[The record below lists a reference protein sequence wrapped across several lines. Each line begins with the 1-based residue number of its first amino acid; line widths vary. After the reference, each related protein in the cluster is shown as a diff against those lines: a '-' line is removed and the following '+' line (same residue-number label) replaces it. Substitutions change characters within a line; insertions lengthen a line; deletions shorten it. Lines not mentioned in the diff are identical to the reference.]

1 MQNLRLWC
9 AFTTAW
15 ALAGCASDH
24 AVIASTATTIGV
36 EVSSNP
42 TTGAPTGVLGYRRA
56 EFAFVPTN
64 RAKVGEPVNSQT
76 PSDVSKVANVLM
88 ELNYSGTIST
98 KGSIYQRLAVG
109 TEAVTGQGAAVM
121 FARDADGGLSPELA
135 AAAVN
140 GAKITLRN
148 ADKVLSCTV
157 KDGKSDPAALGKIVA
172 RAAQDPATGKFVTP
186 YQPMLAG
193 SQPESDLRQLLAQ
206 SDTLAAAL
214 ARHQSAADCVA
225 P

>member
-1 MQNLRLWC
+1 M
-9 AFTTAW
+9 AW
-15 ALAGCASDH
+15 ALAGCASSDH

-36 EVSSNP
+36 EISSNP

-64 RAKVGEPVNSQT
+64 RAKAGEPVDHDN

-98 KGSIYQRLAVG
+98 QGSIYQRLAVG
-109 TEAVTGQGAAVM
+109 TEAVTGQGAALM

-140 GAKITLRN
+140 GAKLTLRN
-148 ADKVLSCTV
+148 ADKVLACTV
-157 KDGKSDPAALGKIVA
+157 KNGKSDPAALGKIVA
-172 RAAQDPATGKFVTP
+172 RAEQDAATRSFVAP
-186 YQPMLAG
+186 YKPMLAA
-193 SQPESDLRQLLAQ
+193 SLPEADLRQLLAQ

-214 ARHQSAADCVA
+214 ARHQSDADCVA

>member
-1 MQNLRLWC
+1 M
-9 AFTTAW
+9 AW

-36 EVSSNP
+36 EISSNP
-42 TTGAPTGVLGYRRA
+42 TTGVPTGVLGYRRA
-56 EFAFVPTN
+56 EFAFVPTA
-64 RAKVGEPVNSQT
+64 RAKAGEPVD
-76 PSDVSKVANVLM
+76 PKAPADPSKVANVLM

-98 KGSIYQRLAVG
+98 SGSIYQRLAVG

-121 FARDADGGLSPELA
+121 FARDADGNLSPELA
-135 AAAVN
+135 AAAI
-140 GAKITLRN
+140 GSAKLTLRN
-148 ADKVLSCTV
+148 VDKVLACTV
-157 KDGKSDPAALGKIVA
+157 KNGKSDPVALGKIVA
-172 RAAQDPATGKFVTP
+172 RAAQDVATGKFVTP

-214 ARHQSAADCVA
+214 ARHQSAADCVT

>member
-1 MQNLRLWC
+1 M
-9 AFTTAW
+9 AW

-36 EVSSNP
+36 EISSNP

-64 RAKVGEPVNSQT
+64 RAKAGEAVDPKN
-76 PSDVSKVANVLM
+76 PSDVSRVANVLM

-98 KGSIYQRLAVG
+98 TGSIYQRLAVG

-121 FARDADGGLSPELA
+121 FARDADGNLSPELA
-135 AAAVN
+135 AAAVA
-140 GAKITLRN
+140 GAKVTLRN
-148 ADKVLSCTV
+148 TDKVVACTV
-157 KDGKSDPAALGKIVA
+157 KNGKSDPAALGKIVA
-172 RAAQDPATGKFVTP
+172 RADLDPASSKYVKP
-186 YQPMLAG
+186 YTSSMVNSMSEA
-193 SQPESDLRQLLAQ
+193 DLRQLLNIN
-206 SDTLAAAL
+206 DTLAAAL
-214 ARHQSAADCVA
+214 ARHQSAADCVL

>member
-1 MQNLRLWC
+1 M
-9 AFTTAW
+9 AW

-42 TTGAPTGVLGYRRA
+42 TTGMPTGVLGYRRA

-172 RAAQDPATGKFVTP
+172 RAEQDPTTSKFVAQYKP
-186 YQPMLAG
+186 VLAN
-193 SQPESDLRQLLAQ
+193 SLSESDLRQLLAQ

>member
-36 EVSSNP
+36 EISSNP
-42 TTGAPTGVLGYRRA
+42 TTGVPTGVLGYRRA

-64 RAKVGEPVNSQT
+64 RAKAGEPVDPQN
-76 PSDVSKVANVLM
+76 PSDVSRVANVLM

-109 TEAVTGQGAAVM
+109 TAAVTGQGAAVM
-121 FARDADGGLSPELA
+121 FARDADGSLSPALA
-135 AAAVN
+135 AVAVT
-140 GAKITLRN
+140 GAKTTLRN
-148 ADKVLSCTV
+148 TDKVLACTV
-157 KDGKSDPAALGKIVA
+157 KNGKSDPVALGKIVA
-172 RAAQDPATGKFVTP
+172 RAMEDQATRKYVGQ
-186 YQPMLAG
+186 YQPTLAG
-193 SQPESDLRQLLAQ
+193 SLSEADLRQLLNI

-225 P
+225 S

>member
-1 MQNLRLWC
+1 MQDLRLWC
-9 AFTTAW
+9 VCTVAW

-42 TTGAPTGVLGYRRA
+42 TTGVPTGVLGYRRA

-64 RAKVGEPVNSQT
+64 RAKSGEPVNPQN
-76 PSDVSKVANVLM
+76 PADVSKVANVLM
-88 ELNYSGTIST
+88 ELNYSGTVST
-98 KGSIYQRLAVG
+98 NGSIYQRLAVG

-121 FARDADGGLSPELA
+121 FARDANGGLSPELA
-135 AAAVN
+135 AAAVK
-140 GAKITLRN
+140 GAKLTLSN
-148 ADKVLSCTV
+148 ANQVLACTV
-157 KDGKSDPAALGKIVA
+157 KNGKSDPVALGKIVA

-193 SQPESDLRQLLAQ
+193 SQPEADLRSLLAQ
-206 SDTLAAAL
+206 SDSLAAAL
-214 ARHQSAADCVA
+214 ARHQSAADCVG

>member
-42 TTGAPTGVLGYRRA
+42 TTGMPTGVLGYRRA

-64 RAKVGEPVNSQT
+64 RAKTSEQANPTT

-88 ELNYSGTIST
+88 ELNYSGTMST
-98 KGSIYQRLAVG
+98 TGSIYQRLAVG
-109 TEAVTGQGAAVM
+109 TAAVTGDSAKVM
-121 FARDADGGLSPELA
+121 FARDANGSLSPELA
-135 AAAVN
+135 AAAI
-140 GAKITLRN
+140 GSAKLTLRN
-148 ADKVLSCTV
+148 VDTVLACTV
-157 KDGKSDPAALGKIVA
+157 KIGKSDPAALGKIVA
-172 RAAQDPATGKFVTP
+172 RAEQDPTTSKFVAQYKP
-186 YQPMLAG
+186 VLAN
-193 SQPESDLRQLLAQ
+193 SLSESDLRQLLAQ